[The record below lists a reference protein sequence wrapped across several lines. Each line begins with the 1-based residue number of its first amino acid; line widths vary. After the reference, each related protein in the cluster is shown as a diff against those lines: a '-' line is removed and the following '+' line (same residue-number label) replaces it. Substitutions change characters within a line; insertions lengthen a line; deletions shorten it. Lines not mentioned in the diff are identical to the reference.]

1 MTICLSSFRDND
13 EMGSAERCLSTVKK
27 LLEREGAFALVSSS
41 KFACDKLQNDYG
53 EKIEKSFE
61 LAGVPKGTLIEY
73 EFDAALRPPT
83 PSAPPHPEPAAPK
96 EAKHRSTFV
105 STQPLNENYTFDEFV
120 TGLSNS
126 WAHAA
131 AKGAAR
137 NPGKKGYN
145 PLFIHGGTGLGKTHL
160 MQAIGNEIKKNNP
173 SAAVCYISAEKFL
186 SEYVNSLQAGTMQ
199 QFHDR
204 YRNIDVLLV
213 DDVQFMSRGKDF
225 QTEFFNTF
233 NALYQ
238 SEPSKQIVMTS
249 DVAPNKLPGI
259 EPRLISRFEGG
270 NLQEIEAPSYET
282 RLAILKKKAE
292 SLEQK
297 IPENTLKFIAQHIKS
312 HVRAM
317 EGALTK
323 VNTMMEKDPTI
334 PQTEETLTY
343 LMKDL
348 IDKERNIKM
357 ITVEQIQ
364 AAVCK
369 KYSITMSQLLSNDKS
384 QAVSTPRQVAMYIAR
399 KYTVTKLPAIAKYFD
414 REHPTILHGVR
425 TIEKRI
431 EVEKDLRESV
441 EAILA
446 DFGEKLK

>member
-1 MTICLSSFRDND
+1 
-13 EMGSAERCLSTVKK
+13 
-27 LLEREGAFALVSSS
+27 
-41 KFACDKLQNDYG
+41 
-53 EKIEKSFE
+53 
-61 LAGVPKGTLIEY
+61 
-73 EFDAALRPPT
+73 
-83 PSAPPHPEPAAPK
+83 
-96 EAKHRSTFV
+96 
-105 STQPLNENYTFDEFV
+105 
-120 TGLSNS
+120 
-126 WAHAA
+126 
-131 AKGAAR
+131 
-137 NPGKKGYN
+137 
-145 PLFIHGGTGLGKTHL
+145 
-160 MQAIGNEIKKNNP
+160 
-173 SAAVCYISAEKFL
+173 
-186 SEYVNSLQAGTMQ
+186 
-199 QFHDR
+199 
-204 YRNIDVLLV
+204 
-213 DDVQFMSRGKDF
+213 
-225 QTEFFNTF
+225 
-233 NALYQ
+233 
-238 SEPSKQIVMTS
+238 MTS

-348 IDKERNIKM
+348 IDTGLLLTNTSSKTLRSIFQNIKM

-446 DFGEKLK
+446 EFGEKLK